1 MAKPKAKAKAKTK
14 TKAKAKA
21 AGAAAVLF
29 KAIGKP
35 DNINTVDVAAKP
47 CVKKWLALSDAD
59 RANVV
64 AELASALDAMRALP
78 VWEDIRP
85 SAWNGKYEF
94 TQMVSLGKAI
104 DRLIRAKLPLT
115 EATLTKLAHVVV
127 ARPDLSVKHLTSQL
141 EHYGKTQVVGPDL
154 RAAMVAINERYS
166 WSDYETMRARLA
178 WLISPAQADRVAK
191 GNAP

>member
-1 MAKPKAKAKAKTK
+1 MAKTTK
-14 TKAKAKA
+14 KK

-47 CVKKWLALSDAD
+47 CVKKWLALPDAD

-64 AELASALDAMRALP
+64 AELASALDAMRANP

-85 SAWNGKYEF
+85 SAWNDKYEF
-94 TQMVSLGKAI
+94 TQMVALGKAI
-104 DRLIRAKLPLT
+104 DRLLRGKLPLT

-127 ARPDLSVKHLTSQL
+127 HRADFSVKHLTSQL
-141 EHYGKTQVVGPDL
+141 EHYGKTQVVGDAL

-166 WSDYETMRARLA
+166 WSDYQAMRSRLA

-191 GNAP
+191 GKAA